1 MQQLAVNTSRDRLAE
16 GWGAVGI
23 CQSEP
28 DTRSLLALR
37 ISLATDPVSR
47 ATSTLLD
54 RPCTRDLSRTAFE
67 TKNSRVRAQ
76 CQEQFNCASLRP
88 KFSESSVRLQY
99 YGLQLDITFC
109 GCFLPRLAFSHTL
122 ISVELELTIHN
133 NCGCW
138 MTMTGRSKKI
148 RTLKNCHKTVKNKID
163 TYFFQ

>member
-1 MQQLAVNTSRDRLAE
+1 MQQLAVNTSRDRPAE
-16 GWGAVGI
+16 DRGAVGI
-23 CQSEP
+23 CQSES

-54 RPCTRDLSRTAFE
+54 RPCTRDLSQTAFE

-88 KFSESSVRLQY
+88 KFSEFSVRLQY

-122 ISVELELTIHN
+122 ISVKLEVLVEDEKLTDN
-133 NCGCW
+133 
-138 MTMTGRSKKI
+138 M
-148 RTLKNCHKTVKNKID
+148 
-163 TYFFQ
+163 